1 MHINIQIPEKSSNK
15 VDRRS
20 PAPVEETTILKS
32 EQNHGDILPYY
43 INWLSSWISEPSTE
57 AFSPPKKTPFFWRCF
72 TLHQW

>member
-32 EQNHGDILPYY
+32 EQNHGDILPCSTGGDV
-43 INWLSSWISEPSTE
+43 IAVSPEGLVSEPQS
-57 AFSPPKKTPFFWRCF
+57 SI
-72 TLHQW
+72 